1 VDRKW
6 LDECPSCGLEAF
18 HYVAEEGPTCMRI
31 VCLHGCRHSW
41 WLFAAGETRR
51 PGGGRRAV
59 SVTPTFSLDEAAE
72 LRRDGWSYRRIGEK
86 YGCAPSTVQRRID
99 LSEGRVVR

>member
-1 VDRKW
+1 
-6 LDECPSCGLEAF
+6 
-18 HYVAEEGPTCMRI
+18 
-31 VCLHGCRHSW
+31 
-41 WLFAAGETRR
+41 
-51 PGGGRRAV
+51 V